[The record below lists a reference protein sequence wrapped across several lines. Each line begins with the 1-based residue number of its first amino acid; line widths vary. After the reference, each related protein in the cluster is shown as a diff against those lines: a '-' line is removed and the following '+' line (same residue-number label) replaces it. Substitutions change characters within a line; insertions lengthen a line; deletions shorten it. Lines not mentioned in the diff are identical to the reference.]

1 MTTFVHSYKISTV
14 KVLTFTEVCRGV
26 TMYEKI
32 VQIALLFDFYGQL
45 LTEKQIEIIDMYYN
59 NDLSLSEISEQQG
72 ISRQGVYDTLKRAEK
87 TLFEYEDKL
96 GLVNRFL
103 QQKESLTNVNEM
115 LDKILGMKEND
126 AALIKDKIADIK
138 VYIEKLI

>member
-1 MTTFVHSYKISTV
+1 
-14 KVLTFTEVCRGV
+14 
-26 TMYEKI
+26 MYEKI

-45 LTEKQIEIIDMYYN
+45 LTEKQIEMIDMYYN
-59 NDLSLSEISEQQG
+59 NDLSLSEISEQLG

-103 QQKESLTNVNEM
+103 MQKEGLSSINEM
-115 LDKILGMKEND
+115 LNTILAADENNV
-126 AALIKDKIADIK
+126 ASIKNKIADIK

>member
-1 MTTFVHSYKISTV
+1 
-14 KVLTFTEVCRGV
+14 
-26 TMYEKI
+26 MYDKI

-59 NDLSLSEISEQQG
+59 DDLSLSEIAEQQD

-103 QQKESLTNVNEM
+103 QQKESLSKINTM
-115 LDKILGMKEND
+115 LDRTLEIEEND
-126 AALIKDKIADIK
+126 VGLIKDELENIKI
-138 VYIEKLI
+138 YIENLI

>member
-1 MTTFVHSYKISTV
+1 
-14 KVLTFTEVCRGV
+14 
-26 TMYEKI
+26 MYDKI

-59 NDLSLSEISEQQG
+59 DDLSLSEIAEQQD

-103 QQKESLTNVNEM
+103 QQKESLSEINTM
-115 LDKILGMKEND
+115 LDKILEIEEND
-126 AALIKDKIADIK
+126 VGLIKDELENIKI
-138 VYIEKLI
+138 YIENLI

>member
-1 MTTFVHSYKISTV
+1 
-14 KVLTFTEVCRGV
+14 
-26 TMYEKI
+26 MYEKI

-45 LTEKQIEIIDMYYN
+45 LTDKQIEIIDMHYN

-87 TLFEYEDKL
+87 TLFEYEEKL

-103 QQKESLTNVNEM
+103 QQKESLSDVNNM
-115 LDKILGMKEND
+115 LNKILDIEENNID
-126 AALIKDKIADIK
+126 IIKSKISEIISFIK
-138 VYIEKLI
+138 KLI